1 MNKTVSFVSIFLIA
15 ISSILLSNLAYAAKD
30 SKRSLESEEIR
41 LIVEQNVHEV
51 LELFKVERE
60 FYDTDPDRFL
70 SSMDSALNKIV
81 DFRRIA
87 ARVMGKYAR
96 KASKEQRNRF
106 VEVFKDSL
114 YSTYTKTLIES
125 GVFDIKVVRAKL
137 NSRSNKKAVV
147 DMQVIT
153 DNGTVLPVAY
163 SMYLNKSNNWML
175 ENVIVFGVNVGLAFR
190 DKFALQYRKSKGNLN
205 TVIDGWDVD
214 IELDQEGKDL
224 IKQSTGNKAKLVA
237 EEA

>member
-1 MNKTVSFVSIFLIA
+1 MKIISAFFATLCLIGSLLVAQSAIAANK
-15 ISSILLSNLAYAAKD
+15 NNPNG
-30 SKRSLESEEIR
+30 LESEEIR
-41 LIVEQNVHEV
+41 LVVEKNVLEV

-106 VEVFKDSL
+106 VKVFKDSL
-114 YSTYTKTLIES
+114 YSTYTKTLIDT
-125 GVFDIKVVRAKL
+125 GVFDIKVTKARL
-137 NSRSNKKAVV
+137 NSRSNEKAVV

-163 SMYLNKSNNWML
+163 SMYLNKQGVWML
-175 ENVIVFGVNVGLAFR
+175 ENVIVFGVNIGLAFR
-190 DKFALQYRKSKGNLN
+190 DKFALQYRKNKGNLN
-205 TVIDGWDVD
+205 SVIDGWNVD
-214 IELDQEGKDL
+214 LEIKQPDGTDL
-224 IKQSTGNKAKLVA
+224 IKTSNAKAVA

>member
-1 MNKTVSFVSIFLIA
+1 MKSNLSFVSVLLLVL
-15 ISSILLSNLAYAAKD
+15 SSVFVAQSAYAANK
-30 SKRSLESEEIR
+30 SAKSGLESEEIR
-41 LIVEQNVHEV
+41 QVVEKNVLEV

-60 FYDTDPDRFL
+60 YYETDPDRFL
-70 SSMDSALNKIV
+70 KSMDGALNKIV

-96 KASKEQRNRF
+96 KASKDQRNRF
-106 VEVFKDSL
+106 VQVFKDSL
-114 YSTYTKTLIES
+114 YSTYTKTLIDS
-125 GVFDIKVVRAKL
+125 GVFDIKVTKAKL

-163 SMYLNKSNNWML
+163 SMYLDKQNNWMM
-175 ENVIVFGVNVGLAFR
+175 ENVIVFGVNIGLAFR
-190 DKFALQYRKSKGNLN
+190 DKFALQYRKNKGNLN
-205 TVIDGWDVD
+205 SVIDGWNVD
-214 IELDQEGKDL
+214 LD
-224 IKQSTGNKAKLVA
+224 IKQPDGTDLLKKAENVAKA